1 MIKPMASCGELL
13 EEAGYT
19 VMRKEAPS
27 VTGEKLRAAGK
38 ILGELATMIQTIKEG
53 DADAELCSQRL
64 AFAAEKLT
72 EAGNELKPTKKA
84 SWRDMI

>member
-1 MIKPMASCGELL
+1 MASCGELL

-27 VTGEKLRAAGK
+27 VTGEKLSAAGK
-38 ILGELATMIQTIKEG
+38 ILGDLAAMIRTIKEG

-64 AFAAEKLT
+64 SFAAEKLS
-72 EAGNELKPTKKA
+72 EAGGELMPAKKA